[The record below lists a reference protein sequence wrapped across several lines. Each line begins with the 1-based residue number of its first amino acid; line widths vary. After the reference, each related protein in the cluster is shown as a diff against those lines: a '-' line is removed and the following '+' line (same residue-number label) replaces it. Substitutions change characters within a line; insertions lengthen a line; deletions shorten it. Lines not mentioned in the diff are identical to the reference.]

1 MALQCHPINSK
12 RYFIM
17 SSVEIV
23 RNMDGTY
30 SLMIYGREVI
40 RGTRQDCE
48 NYAQFEGGD
57 VFIPPRE

>member
-1 MALQCHPINSK
+1 
-12 RYFIM
+12 M